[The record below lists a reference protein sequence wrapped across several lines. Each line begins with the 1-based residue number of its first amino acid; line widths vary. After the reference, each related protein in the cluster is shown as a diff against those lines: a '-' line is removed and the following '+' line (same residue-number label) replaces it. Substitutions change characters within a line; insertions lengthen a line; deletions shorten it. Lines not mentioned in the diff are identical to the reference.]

1 MYNGGIFMAKNIA
14 IDGPAGAGKSSTAKL
29 IAKKLGYI
37 YVDTGA
43 LYRTVGLYSIR
54 KGIDTKDAEKV
65 VATLP
70 DVKVELRFVDGS
82 QHVFLN
88 GEDVSDAIRTPEAS
102 MGASNVSAIPK
113 VREFLFD
120 LQRSIAVENDCI
132 MDGRDIGT
140 VVLPNADVKIFLTT
154 SVEERANRRYKEM
167 LEKGEKADY
176 NDILEDIKKR
186 DYQDSHREVAPLKQ
200 ADDAIYVDNGGYDLE
215 SGAEYLLGIIKDH
228 LNQ

>member
-1 MYNGGIFMAKNIA
+1 MAINIA

-29 IAKKLGYI
+29 IAKRLGYI

-54 KGIDTKDAEKV
+54 KGIDTKDSEKV
-65 VATLP
+65 IATLP
-70 DVKVELRFVDGS
+70 DIKVELKFVDGS

-120 LQRSIAVENDCI
+120 LQRSIAAENNCI

-154 SVEERANRRYKEM
+154 SVEERAKRRYKEM
-167 LEKGEKADY
+167 LEKGETADY

-186 DYQDSHREVAPLKQ
+186 DWQDSHREVAPLKQ
-200 ADDAIYVDNGGYDLE
+200 ADDAIFVDNGGYDLE
-215 SGAEYLLGIIKDH
+215 GGTEYLLKIIEEH
-228 LNQ
+228 LK

>member
-1 MYNGGIFMAKNIA
+1 MAINIA

-65 VATLP
+65 IATLP
-70 DVKVELRFVDGS
+70 DVRVELKFVDGA

-88 GEDVSDAIRTPEAS
+88 GEDVSEAIRTPEAS

-120 LQRSIAVENDCI
+120 LQRKIAAENDCI

-186 DYQDSHREVAPLKQ
+186 DYQDSHREIAPLKQ
-200 ADDAIYVDNGGYDLE
+200 ADDAIYVDNGGFNLE
-215 SGAEYLLGIIKDH
+215 DGAEDLLRIIKEH
-228 LNQ
+228 LKR

>member
-1 MYNGGIFMAKNIA
+1 MAINIA

-29 IAKKLGYI
+29 VAKKLGYI

-65 VATLP
+65 IATLP
-70 DVKVELRFVDGS
+70 DIKVELKFVDGA

-88 GEDVSDAIRTPEAS
+88 GEDVSEDIRTPEAS

-120 LQRSIAVENDCI
+120 LQRSIAAENNCI

-167 LEKGEKADY
+167 LEKGEEADY

-200 ADDAIYVDNGGYDLE
+200 AADAIYVDNGGYNLE
-215 SGAEYLLGIIKDH
+215 DGAEDLLRIIKEH
-228 LNQ
+228 LK

>member
-1 MYNGGIFMAKNIA
+1 MAINIA

-54 KGIDTKDAEKV
+54 KGIDTKDAERV
-65 VATLP
+65 IATLP
-70 DVKVELRFVDGS
+70 DVKVEIRFVDGA

-120 LQRSIAVENDCI
+120 LQRNIAAENNCI

-140 VVLPNADVKIFLTT
+140 VVLPNADVKIFLTA

-167 LEKGEKADY
+167 LEKGEAADY

-186 DYQDSHREVAPLKQ
+186 DYQDSHREIAPLKQ
-200 ADDAIYVDNGGYDLE
+200 ADDAIFVDNGGYNLE
-215 SGAEYLLGIIKDH
+215 SGAEYLLGIINEQLKKGG
-228 LNQ
+228 

>member
-1 MYNGGIFMAKNIA
+1 MAVNIA

-29 IAKKLGYI
+29 VAKKLGYI

-65 VATLP
+65 IATLP
-70 DVKVELRFVDGS
+70 DVKVELKFVDGA

-88 GEDVSDAIRTPEAS
+88 GEDVSEAIRTPEAS

-120 LQRSIAVENDCI
+120 LQRKIAAENDCI

-167 LEKGEKADY
+167 IEKGEEADY

-186 DYQDSHREVAPLKQ
+186 DYQDSHREIAPLKQ
-200 ADDAIYVDNGGYDLE
+200 ADDAIYVDNAGQSLE
-215 SGAEYLLGIIKDH
+215 YGADYLLNIIKEH
-228 LNQ
+228 LK

>member
-1 MYNGGIFMAKNIA
+1 MAVNIA

-29 IAKKLGYI
+29 VAKKLGYI

-54 KGIDTKDAEKV
+54 KGIDTKNAEKV
-65 VATLP
+65 IATLP
-70 DVKVELRFVDGS
+70 DVKVELKCVDGA

-88 GEDVSDAIRTPEAS
+88 GEDVSEAIRTPEAS

-120 LQRSIAVENDCI
+120 LQRKIAAENDCI

-167 LEKGEKADY
+167 IEKGEEADY

-186 DYQDSHREVAPLKQ
+186 DYQDSHREIAPLKQ
-200 ADDAIYVDNGGYDLE
+200 ADDAIYVDNGGYNLE
-215 SGAEYLLGIIKDH
+215 DGAEDLLRIIKEH
-228 LNQ
+228 LR

>member
-1 MYNGGIFMAKNIA
+1 MAVNIA

-29 IAKKLGYI
+29 VAKKLGYI

-54 KGIDTKDAEKV
+54 KGIDTKNAEMV
-65 VATLP
+65 IATLP
-70 DVKVELRFVDGS
+70 DVKVELKFVDGA

-88 GEDVSDAIRTPEAS
+88 GEDVSEAIRTPEAS

-120 LQRSIAVENDCI
+120 LQRKIAAENDCI

-167 LEKGEKADY
+167 LEKGEETDY

-186 DYQDSHREVAPLKQ
+186 DYQDSHREIAPLKQ
-200 ADDAIYVDNGGYDLE
+200 ADDAIYVDNAGQSLE
-215 SGAEYLLGIIKDH
+215 YGADYLLNIIKEH
-228 LNQ
+228 LK

>member
-1 MYNGGIFMAKNIA
+1 MAINIA

-29 IAKKLGYI
+29 VAKKLGYI

-65 VATLP
+65 IATLP
-70 DVKVELRFVDGS
+70 DVRVELKFVDGA

-88 GEDVSDAIRTPEAS
+88 GEDVSEDIRTPEAS

-120 LQRSIAVENDCI
+120 LQRSIAAENNCI

-154 SVEERANRRYKEM
+154 SVEERATRRYKEM
-167 LEKGEKADY
+167 LEKGEEADY

-200 ADDAIYVDNGGYDLE
+200 ADDAIYVDNGGYNLE
-215 SGAEYLLGIIKDH
+215 DGAEDLLRIIEEH
-228 LNQ
+228 LNR